1 MIYPVPECSL
11 SVFEGS
17 MSVPEGLMSVPEG
30 SMGVSECPRI
40 TLKMTWV
47 SPSVH
52 EGSMSVTVS
61 MNNHDGSTSVLE
73 GPLSFLESS

>member
-1 MIYPVPECSL
+1 M

-40 TLKMTWV
+40 ALKMPWV

-61 MNNHDGSTSVLE
+61 MNNDEGSTSVPE
-73 GPLSFLESS
+73 CPLSLSLRVPQVSWRVP